1 MDFSEKLPDFIL
13 QFHGHRKIIKEVGHL
28 KLSLRSRQKRR
39 VTIEEVHGRQAL
51 DFVGSFYLFFFLMR
65 HFFYQPKECMFFFR
79 ETTSKLTT
87 HLHCLIPLKL
97 VI

>member
-51 DFVGSFYLFFFLMR
+51 DFVGSFYLFFFLCAI
-65 HFFYQPKECMFFFR
+65 FFTNPKNACFFFG
-79 ETTSKLTT
+79 KQ
-87 HLHCLIPLKL
+87 PQN
-97 VI
+97 